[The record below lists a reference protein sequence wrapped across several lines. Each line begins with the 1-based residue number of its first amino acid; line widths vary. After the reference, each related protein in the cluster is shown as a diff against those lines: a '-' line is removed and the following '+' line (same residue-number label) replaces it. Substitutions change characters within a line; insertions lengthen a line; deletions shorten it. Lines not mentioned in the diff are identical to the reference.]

1 MSLPHM
7 NWRYVGTRGF
17 GSAGVNP
24 TAEDLLNAIFNLA
37 TQTTYADGTTRTQ
50 GSGSAGTWQQSILN
64 GALEC
69 IYVSPPV
76 NPLNQ
81 RIMLGG
87 AAGTPASITMQSADT
102 YVQNNVMVNLVKN
115 AGAEALAN
123 FWYTSDPFDGGEV
136 FGWGKWWPFNFGYG
150 NVFLWESSEAIAVAT
165 SDINGNNVHCV
176 IAGALID
183 SETGDTVT
191 DAESDGRLYG
201 VIRTGAQT
209 SATSCRVSPTF
220 WTDNYNRT
228 QNWNSYSR
236 FMFYNGSSSSTVYN
250 SLPSAAVFSP
260 STNTLI
266 NMIPMTTFT
275 EAPTLSSLK
284 TRSSQFVSLAMLY
297 RNMASD
303 CVLGRLRDI
312 YMFTDAQLGQRLVS
326 GTDPAGY
333 VISGSTTTNSDAIFL
348 EHGP

>member
-7 NWRYVGTRGF
+7 NWRYVGTAGF
-17 GSAGVNP
+17 GSAGVTP
-24 TAEDLLNAIFNLA
+24 TAETLLTAIFNLG
-37 TQTTYADGTTRTQ
+37 TRTTYADGTTRTQ

-69 IYVSPPV
+69 VYMSPPV
-76 NPLNQ
+76 NALNQ
-81 RIMLGG
+81 RIMFGG
-87 AAGTPASITMQSADT
+87 AAGTPATVTMQASDT
-102 YVQNNVMVNLVKN
+102 YVANNVMVNLVKN
-115 AGAEALAN
+115 ASNSSLTD
-123 FWYTSDPFDGGEV
+123 FWYAPNPFGGGDA

-150 NVFLWESSEAIAVAT
+150 NVFLWESSEAVAVAAT
-165 SDINGNNVHCV
+165 DANGNNVHCV

-183 SETGDTVT
+183 PETSDTVT

-209 SATSCRVSPTF
+209 NTTNARVSPTF
-220 WTDNYNRT
+220 WTDGYNRT
-228 QNWNSYSR
+228 QSWNSYAR
-236 FMFYNGSSSSTVYN
+236 FMFYNGSTASVYN
-250 SLPSAAVFSP
+250 SMPSAAVFSP
-260 STNTLI
+260 GTNTLI
-266 NMIPMTTFT
+266 YMIPMTTFV
-275 EAPTLSSLK
+275 EAPTLSTLK

-303 CVLGRLRDI
+303 SMLGRLRDI
-312 YMFTDAQLGQRLVS
+312 YMFTDAQLGQRLIS
-326 GTDPAGY
+326 NNNPAGY